1 MPVGEFLEEGL
12 RLLFVNDA
20 GLAALIVARFYDAEL
35 PQGVTL
41 PAVTM
46 QRISGIP
53 EYSHR
58 GHVGQENARFQV
70 TVHADCH
77 LVAMRVA
84 AAVKRVIRE
93 HPSGQLPNSH
103 RYGLLQQLNEVAS
116 GRETGR
122 NVFQIAIDFR
132 ITHQVD
138 F

>member
-1 MPVGEFLEEGL
+1 MPVGEFVEEGL
-12 RLLFVNDA
+12 RLLFVNEVS
-20 GLAALIVARFYDAEL
+20 LAALISTRFYDAEL
-35 PQGVTL
+35 PPGITL

-46 QRISGIP
+46 QRISGVP
-53 EYSHR
+53 EYSQR

-84 AAVKRVIRE
+84 AAVKRIIRE
-93 HPSGQLPNSH
+93 NPRGTLPNSH

-122 NVFQIAIDFR
+122 NIFQIAIDFR
-132 ITHQVD
+132 ITHQID